1 MALRSYIQAGVLV
14 LKSESVFLD
23 ELEIISLQKQAG
35 NQISNVGQDRM
46 RSRIENPSSLE
57 R

>member
-57 R
+57 C